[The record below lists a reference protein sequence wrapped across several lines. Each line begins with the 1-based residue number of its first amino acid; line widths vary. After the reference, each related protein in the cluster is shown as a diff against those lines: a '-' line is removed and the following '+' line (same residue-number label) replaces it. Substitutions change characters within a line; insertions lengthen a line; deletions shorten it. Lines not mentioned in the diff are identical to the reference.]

1 MPMQPSSVFMLYLA
15 VFVLLA
21 MVVFYRCLREQKLK
35 ELRVTDTFFA
45 LKEGQ
50 TILGVEETSQGV
62 AFYVGSSVRDDWYYD
77 FY

>member
-1 MPMQPSSVFMLYLA
+1 MQPSTVLMLYLA
-15 VFVLLA
+15 IFYLLA
-21 MVVFYRCLREQKLK
+21 MVVFYCCLQEQKPK
-35 ELRVTDTFFA
+35 ELRVTDIFFA

-62 AFYVGSSVRDDWYYD
+62 TFYVGGSVRDDWYYD